1 MNILLKKWYTTAFVF
16 PLILTYLT
24 SYIQLPDIVSNW
36 EYSIILSL
44 LILVI
49 ILVYEI
55 VLLNKR
61 IAGLELTPTANDR
74 NIIKNLLQTL
84 NLKMFQ
90 EDIVSQDSW
99 NGYKSEAIHNLIE
112 FKHESALL
120 ENQTSVEEL
129 NILIADFLK
138 ELNIFIKYSSNHV
151 YGKGNWLVPFKDNPE
166 INPREKVKEDT
177 KTMNLMSKRAFEKLE
192 KLMIYLRSNDYL

>member
-1 MNILLKKWYTTAFVF
+1 MKLLLKKWYITAFVL

-24 SYIQLPDIVSNW
+24 SYIQLPDIISNW

-44 LILVI
+44 LILTT

-55 VLLNKR
+55 ILLNKK
-61 IAGLELTPTANDR
+61 ITGLEAKPTANDR
-74 NIIKNLLQTL
+74 SIIKNLLQTL

-90 EDIVSQDSW
+90 EDIVLQDSW

-112 FKHESALL
+112 FKHNSILL

-129 NILIADFLK
+129 NFLIADFLK
-138 ELNIFIKYSSNHV
+138 ELNIFIKHSSNHL
-151 YGKGNWLVPFKDNPE
+151 YGKGYWLVPFKDNPE
-166 INPREKVKEDT
+166 VNSREKVKKET
-177 KTMNLMSKRAFEKLE
+177 ETMNFMSKKAFEKLE
-192 KLMIYLRSNDYL
+192 KLMIYLRTNDYL